1 MEIVIAIFCLA
12 LGVVIGMYISSQVE
26 KSIGNNIE
34 KNLDDYDKREEA
46 EKRMDIIGQNGND
59 GLHYD
64 KLNASDW
71 DDGELDD

>member
-1 MEIVIAIFCLA
+1 MEIGIAIFCLA
-12 LGVVIGMYISSQVE
+12 LGVIIGMYVSSQVE
-26 KSIGNNIE
+26 RSIDNNIQ
-34 KNLDDYDKREEA
+34 KNLDEFDRRERA

-64 KLNASDW
+64 KLEASDW

>member
-1 MEIVIAIFCLA
+1 MEIGIAIFCLA
-12 LGVVIGMYISSQVE
+12 LGVIIGMYVSSQVE
-26 KSIGNNIE
+26 RSIDNNIA
-34 KNLDDYDKREEA
+34 KNLDEFDRRERA

-64 KLNASDW
+64 KLEASDW

>member
-1 MEIVIAIFCLA
+1 MEIGIAIFCLA
-12 LGVVIGMYISSQVE
+12 LGVIIGMYISSQVE
-26 KSIGNNIE
+26 RSIDNNIA
-34 KNLDDYDKREEA
+34 KNLDEFDRRERA

-64 KLNASDW
+64 KLEASDW

>member
-1 MEIVIAIFCLA
+1 
-12 LGVVIGMYISSQVE
+12 MYISSQVE
-26 KSIGNNIE
+26 RSIDNNIA
-34 KNLDDYDKREEA
+34 KNLDEFDRRERA

-64 KLNASDW
+64 KLEASDW